1 MNCLVLLVTLL
12 TQQVILS
19 KSVRSAPEDSECIEG
34 KATEDNTMDEMIEQV
49 HVLTKVYCV
58 ITKVHQVTPNHVSLD
73 DLEDLINSLSA
84 EEMEELAECD
94 PDVSKMDQTQP
105 ILL

>member
-12 TQQVILS
+12 TQQVILG
-19 KSVRSAPEDSECIEG
+19 KSVGSAPEDGEGIEG
-34 KATEDNTMDEMIEQV
+34 KATKDITMDEMIEQV
-49 HVLTKVYCV
+49 HVLTMVYCV